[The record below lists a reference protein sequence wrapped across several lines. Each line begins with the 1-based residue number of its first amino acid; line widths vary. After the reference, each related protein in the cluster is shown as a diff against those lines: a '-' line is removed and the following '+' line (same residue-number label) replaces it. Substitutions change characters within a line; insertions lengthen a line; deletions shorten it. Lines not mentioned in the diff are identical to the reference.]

1 MKSKCSRVVENV
13 VNAFINHKV
22 HKSIGPLYLLKK
34 DDAAVEISK
43 EVSNP

>member
-1 MKSKCSRVVENV
+1 MKSKCSRDVENV
-13 VNAFINHKV
+13 LNAVINKKV
-22 HKSIGPLYLLKK
+22 HKSIGSLYLLNK